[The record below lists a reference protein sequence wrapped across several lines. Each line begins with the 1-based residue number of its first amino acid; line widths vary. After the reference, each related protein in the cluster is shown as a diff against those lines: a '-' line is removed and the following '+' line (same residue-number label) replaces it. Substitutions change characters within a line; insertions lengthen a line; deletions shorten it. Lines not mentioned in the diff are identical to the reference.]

1 MAFKRFVQAVVLTV
15 SLAVSLAAAA
25 LPATADPL
33 RIVGLGDS
41 LMAGYGLAPGEAFP
55 DRLQA
60 ALIARGHDVVIEN
73 AGVSGDTSSGGL
85 SRLDWSVP
93 DGTDIVILELGAND
107 MLRGI
112 EPAITEQNLD
122 RMIARLKERGI
133 AVLLAGMRAAPNLGP
148 EFAAGFDALYPRLAE
163 KHGVSLLPFFLDGV
177 AADTRYLLADGMHP
191 NASGVDVMVD
201 KALPFVER
209 VVVEVKEAS

>member
-1 MAFKRFVQAVVLTV
+1 MFGFIDALFARLDRVSETQSRRMAQTAGRRSFLARAGTLILGGAVLPMLPFEKSFATGT
-15 SLAVSLAAAA
+15 AAGPVAA
-25 LPATADPL
+25 GDDPATRAL
-33 RIVGLGDS
+33 W
-41 LMAGYGLAPGEAFP
+41 
-55 DRLQA
+55 A
-60 ALIARGHDVVIEN
+60 AHRAR
-73 AGVSGDTSSGGL
+73 
-85 SRLDWSVP
+85 
-93 DGTDIVILELGAND
+93 
-107 MLRGI
+107 M
-112 EPAITEQNLD
+112 
-122 RMIARLKERGI
+122 ER
-133 AVLLAGMRAAPNLGP
+133 LLAGMRAAPNLGP